1 MLGSGARGAL
11 GDSAVPHKGSGSGS
25 GTLGTWGVARVQPWP
40 PIPART
46 PGKLAPGPESRL
58 PAGLLPFSP
67 AVPEVRASLPSP
79 AARRICHLG
88 WGADGVQCEDESFS
102 VSLGTP

>member
-1 MLGSGARGAL
+1 MLGSGAL

-40 PIPART
+40 PITART
-46 PGKLAPGPESRL
+46 PGKLAPGPESRS
-58 PAGLLPFSP
+58 PAGLLRFSP